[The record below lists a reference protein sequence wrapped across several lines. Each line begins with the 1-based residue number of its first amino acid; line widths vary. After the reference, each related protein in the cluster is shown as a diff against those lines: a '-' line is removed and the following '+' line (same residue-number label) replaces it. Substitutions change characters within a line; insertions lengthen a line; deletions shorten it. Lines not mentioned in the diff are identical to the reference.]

1 MKQALRTVKENV
13 KQWQTMP
20 FLALVPVSLS
30 LSALGLNSQTQALG
44 LCVGDP
50 GEEVIHTLHSE

>member
-1 MKQALRTVKENV
+1 MKQALRTIKENG

-30 LSALGLNSQTQALG
+30 LSALGLNS
-44 LCVGDP
+44 
-50 GEEVIHTLHSE
+50 